1 MREVTVSSQFRNT
14 IVMPLPAKM
23 PTPGQSPISRLQ
35 ELVIGLSWLFT
46 IAPSLHPVYLPA
58 AADTLTH
65 LRIAAV
71 LASVSRRQWQRMQV
85 ITTHSQTL
93 LLRLKSF
100 EADFEVRSCRLI
112 LPPSSPPKKPLYQKE
127 AFRNIPLKFSQ
138 TFRSSLQMMCTGFYN
153 VQCHLINVS

>member
-1 MREVTVSSQFRNT
+1 MASLRSPVDCQVSVLIRQWKVKELPQRQCERSRFHRSSHFRNT

-58 AADTLTH
+58 AADALTH

-71 LASVSRRQWQRMQV
+71 LASVSWRQWQGMQV

-93 LLRLKSF
+93 LLCLKSF

-112 LPPSSPPKKPLYQKE
+112 LPPPPP
-127 AFRNIPLKFSQ
+127 P
-138 TFRSSLQMMCTGFYN
+138 
-153 VQCHLINVS
+153 